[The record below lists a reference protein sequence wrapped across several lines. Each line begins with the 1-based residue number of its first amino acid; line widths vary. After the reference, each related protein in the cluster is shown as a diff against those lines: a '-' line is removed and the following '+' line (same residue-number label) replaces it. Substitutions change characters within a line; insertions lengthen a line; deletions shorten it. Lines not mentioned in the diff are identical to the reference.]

1 MQIAY
6 RDELGIVE
14 VVVDD
19 NISFVNEYAFFCS
32 GEKDY
37 KIAIENIVC
46 VSKIHYV
53 FR

>member
-1 MQIAY
+1 MLVTY
-6 RDELGIVE
+6 RDEFGIVE

-19 NISFVNEYAFFCS
+19 NISFVNEHAFFGS